1 MPTGP
6 SPLLKWRTLGR
17 SHSSHFFS
25 RKSERPVFKQVT
37 AFLTCSILFSLP
49 CTPPRWARS
58 STRTV
63 SHITSMLMIPSY
75 ICGLHSLI
83 RISDGLSDIP
93 AWMKAHPPPTKPLQE
108 QNYWS
113 SQPRPTLQHD
123 ISIKID
129 SLPLA
134 PIKAAKKKK
143 TWVSATPVPLKSDH

>member
-93 AWMKAHPPPTKPLQE
+93 AWMKAHPLQL
-108 QNYWS
+108 NLS
-113 SQPRPTLQHD
+113 KSRTTGLPSQGQHYNMTYP
-123 ISIKID
+123 SK
-129 SLPLA
+129 LTPYLLLLL
-134 PIKAAKKKK
+134 KQQKKKK
-143 TWVSATPVPLKSDH
+143 LGYLLLLYH